1 MRESGPSVRAVGTW
15 FGVPWGPGAALAR
28 SFQFPRRA
36 PTDEKRAQIER
47 LLRPGEQLVLLTESD
62 IASDGTFGRSWL
74 AVSDQRV
81 MTFGDGEFR
90 VPLVEAA
97 LADLKEARC
106 VHRVGRAA
114 LETQFDGRKV
124 ELVRYTN
131 SYNEKLARIAIARAV
146 LHDPKILILDEA
158 TSSVDSETEQPIQE
172 PLARLVKGRTT
183 FAIAHRLSTL
193 RNSDR
198 LMILEEGEV
207 SEFGSHEELMKQ
219 EGPYHRLVQIQPELS
234 SVTAVGG

>member
-81 MTFGDGEFR
+81 MTFGDGEVR

-131 SYNEKLARIAIARAV
+131 SYNEKLARVSKELQKAPEFTDDLLDLGGV
-146 LHDPKILILDEA
+146 LDLIRTYILNPILMHLKMHFVGVKYLEKIND
-158 TSSVDSETEQPIQE
+158 
-172 PLARLVKGRTT
+172 
-183 FAIAHRLSTL
+183 FWCH
-193 RNSDR
+193 
-198 LMILEEGEV
+198 
-207 SEFGSHEELMKQ
+207 F
-219 EGPYHRLVQIQPELS
+219 
-234 SVTAVGG
+234 